1 MQALLA
7 PGLHHASQLEN
18 FADADRVAFRAQRNR
33 KDERDGDCESL
44 YVVEHRV
51 DNAHVLLQLA
61 SGSMSHSTKH
71 NNGTSER
78 VERE

>member
-51 DNAHVLLQLA
+51 DDAHILL
-61 SGSMSHSTKH
+61 
-71 NNGTSER
+71 
-78 VERE
+78 